1 MTKIF
6 FATTFTSLII
16 AGMNFLSGI
25 MIARM
30 LLPEDRG
37 LLGSIIFFVPI
48 ISFFFISGLQESANY
63 YISKFQKHKEKLI
76 KSSVVMSHK
85 LGALALLLSLIFQ
98 AVYFSDLDT
107 LVYISAII
115 FSLQAFV
122 GLSSTV
128 MLECDL
134 GNFNF
139 AKYNKTR
146 LISYGVYILGVGL
159 LFVQN
164 IDKNWELFWLI
175 LLNFLL
181 ILSTYIYRINSFM
194 KIIVSTATSQKLE
207 KVLFF
212 HGLKFHYS
220 NLLSFLNK
228 QADKFIVMK
237 FISLEMFGYYLVAW
251 NFLYTISSLVSSSLA
266 SIAMP
271 HLRRSKDI
279 VKSSIKYV
287 VYSSILTLATVL
299 VVGIF
304 SYYSIA
310 LLYSENYKFS
320 ETLSLY
326 LMLPVFFILIKDLM
340 YKVFKSNNMTKK
352 PLYAEILFIGMFSIL
367 IFVFGSS
374 DIYTFIW
381 VFTASLGLACVYLF
395 YGMYIMKKG
404 LYSDK

>member
-6 FATTFTSLII
+6 FATTFTSLIV

-30 LLPEDRG
+30 LLPEERG

-63 YISKFQKHKEKLI
+63 YISKFQKYKERLV

-85 LGALALLLSLIFQ
+85 LGSLALLLSLIFQ
-98 AVYFSDLDT
+98 AIYFSDLNT
-107 LVYISAII
+107 LVYISTLI

-139 AKYNKTR
+139 SKYNKTR
-146 LISYGVYILGVGL
+146 LISYGIYVLGVGF
-159 LFVQN
+159 LFIQT
-164 IDKNWELFWLI
+164 IDKNWELFWLV

-181 ILSTYIYRINSFM
+181 ILSTYIYRIKSFM
-194 KIIVSTATSQKLE
+194 KIIVSTTSSKKLE

-279 VKSSIKYV
+279 VNSSIKYV
-287 VYSSILTLATVL
+287 LYSVILTLVTVL
-299 VVGIF
+299 VIGVF

-367 IFVFGSS
+367 MFVFGSS

-381 VFTASLGLACVYLF
+381 VFTISLGLACGYLF
-395 YGMYIMKKG
+395 FEIYKMKKV
-404 LYSDK
+404 LDD